1 MAHTLSTTSSDSQ
14 VTKPKPILESIENND
29 ENLIVVTNLDD
40 VLFVYQSLT

>member
-14 VTKPKPILESIENND
+14 VTKPKPDSNKEYFISKKFIYS
-29 ENLIVVTNLDD
+29 NLDD